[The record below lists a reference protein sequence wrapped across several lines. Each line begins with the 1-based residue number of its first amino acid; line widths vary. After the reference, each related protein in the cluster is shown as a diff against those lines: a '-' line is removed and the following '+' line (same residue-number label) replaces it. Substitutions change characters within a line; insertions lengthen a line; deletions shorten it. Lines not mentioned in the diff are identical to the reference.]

1 MTPHPAPTESV
12 RDLRNREASEALEP
26 TRYTI
31 VVRGRLSERFAM
43 AFPGVTIDPGEG
55 RTKLQTEPFDQGQ
68 LQGLLNRVW
77 SFGLELVSVHEGHDR
92 SRPQTTQGDSG
103 PG

>member
-1 MTPHPAPTESV
+1 V
-12 RDLRNREASEALEP
+12 EP

-31 VVRGRLSERFAM
+31 IVRGRLSERFAT

-55 RTKLQTEPFDQGQ
+55 LTRLRTEPFDQGQ
-68 LQGLLNRVW
+68 LQGCLNRLW
-77 SFGLELVSVHEGHDR
+77 SFGLELFSVTATDH
-92 SRPQTTQGDSG
+92 